1 MSGAIRTTIVSPAG
15 TLSDK
20 STIILLPTVFE
31 ITAVNELLP
40 FDASAIFKASFG
52 VVVPLLENILEP

>member
-1 MSGAIRTTIVSPAG
+1 M
-15 TLSDK
+15 
-20 STIILLPTVFE
+20 LLPIVFD
-31 ITAVNELLP
+31 ITAVKELLP